1 MPSPTVT
8 ASMIENART
17 NITEDGLVANRFV
30 YFDDFIEGG
39 YNPEDSSG
47 KFSETAGDSPWLVLK
62 VDAATDNNE
71 VIAISD
77 TAVGGVLT
85 LTTTNADNDGLSLQL
100 EGNSFAVT
108 ANKNITYEC
117 RFRVTNVE
125 ECDWFVGL
133 ATTDVTGTTPV
144 LAGVNDSI
152 GFRCPDST
160 GDIDYVVEDDTS
172 ETTADSTKD
181 LANAT
186 FVVVR
191 FEVKGTTSVQFWIDG
206 VAIATV
212 TTNLPDTD
220 AMLTPTLEIRND
232 GAAANTIEIDYL
244 LVAQDR

>member
-1 MPSPTVT
+1 
-8 ASMIENART
+8 MIENART

-117 RFRVTNVE
+117 RFRITDVSTA
-125 ECDWFVGL
+125 DWFVGL
-133 ATTDVTGTTPV
+133 AKTDVTGNSPI
-144 LAGVNDSI
+144 LLGVDESI

-160 GDIDYVVEDDTS
+160 GDIDYVVENGGS

-191 FEVKGTTSVQFWIDG
+191 FEVIGTTSVQFWIDG

-212 TTNLPDTD
+212 TTNLPEDD
-220 AMLTPTLEIRND
+220 MLTPTLEIRND
-232 GAAANTIEIDYL
+232 GTGENTIEIDYI